1 MQHQKT
7 LSVRISQKDYA
18 FVNQLARE
26 EQEDTSKEVRK
37 LVDMGRLMLG
47 IEKYRKKE
55 ASLGKAAEIAG
66 LSLTEMISQLAEYG
80 VKSNLSLE
88 DYTTGLS
95 NLKKTW

>member
-7 LSVRISQKDYA
+7 FSVRMSRADYA

-26 EQEDTSKEVRK
+26 EKEDTSKEVRK

-47 IEKYRKKE
+47 IEKYRKKGV
-55 ASLGKAAEIAG
+55 SLGKAAEIAG
-66 LSLTEMISQLAEYG
+66 LSLAEMISQLEEYG
-80 VKSNLSLE
+80 VKSNLTLE
-88 DYTTGLS
+88 DYTTGLA